1 MPVLNLEELCRSDV
15 YMRDPDK
22 NWRNSFQTIFV
33 LFVEVLPA
41 GWSVILDLLYLFPVE
56 LHYSCSAVVEL
67 LRLGA
72 APC

>member
-41 GWSVILDLLYLFPVE
+41 GWSVILDLLYLLPV
-56 LHYSCSAVVEL
+56 
-67 LRLGA
+67 
-72 APC
+72 